1 MSVLSTPLRNEIASQ
16 KDIFRLAATIYS
28 ETSDVVSDAEAQLQI
43 IKCMFAAIGN
53 EYLDKNEIIAK
64 LLLMQ
69 IVIFNIPVEVIRK
82 NIKNLH
88 LSVLPPDGRV
98 RVSAPTQLT
107 NEAITMFVRT
117 KLGWIKKQQEKF
129 QQQPRQ
135 SERQYVSGETLYVW
149 GKQYFLQVEY
159 SYKGNALT
167 LSGDKAILTVR
178 KESSPKQRESF
189 VNEWY
194 RNLLKQEVAKYLPKW
209 EKTTGLYCSSWQS
222 KYMTTKWGTCNPT
235 SKKIWLNLQL
245 AKKPIECLEYVILH
259 ELAHLKVHNHSPEFT
274 AILDKY
280 MPYWREHKRRL
291 NDSTLD
297 YLPSQ
302 LE

>member
-1 MSVLSTPLRNEIASQ
+1 
-16 KDIFRLAATIYS
+16 
-28 ETSDVVSDAEAQLQI
+28 
-43 IKCMFAAIGN
+43 
-53 EYLDKNEIIAK
+53 
-64 LLLMQ
+64 MQ
-69 IVIFNIPVEVIRK
+69 IVVSNISVEVIRK
-82 NIKNLH
+82 NIKNMH

-107 NEAITMFVRT
+107 DEAITMFVRT

-149 GKQYFLQVEY
+149 GKQYFLQMEY

-178 KESSPKQRESF
+178 KESSPKQRGSF

-194 RNLLKQEVAKYLPKW
+194 RSLLKQEVAKYLPKW

-259 ELAHLKVHNHSPEFT
+259 ELAHLKVHNHGPEFT
-274 AILDKY
+274 AILDQY
-280 MPYWREHKRRL
+280 MPYWRDHRRRL

-302 LE
+302 HE

>member
-1 MSVLSTPLRNEIASQ
+1 
-16 KDIFRLAATIYS
+16 
-28 ETSDVVSDAEAQLQI
+28 
-43 IKCMFAAIGN
+43 
-53 EYLDKNEIIAK
+53 
-64 LLLMQ
+64 MQ
-69 IVIFNIPVEVIRK
+69 IVISNIPVEVVRK
-82 NIKNLH
+82 NIKNMH

-107 NEAITMFVRT
+107 DEAITMFVRT

-149 GKQYFLQVEY
+149 GKQYFLQVVY
-159 SYKGNALT
+159 SYKGNVLT

-178 KESSPKQRESF
+178 KESSPTQRESF

-259 ELAHLKVHNHSPEFT
+259 ELAHLKVHNHGPEFT
-274 AILDKY
+274 AILDQY
-280 MPYWREHKRRL
+280 MTYWREHKRRL

>member
-1 MSVLSTPLRNEIASQ
+1 M
-16 KDIFRLAATIYS
+16 
-28 ETSDVVSDAEAQLQI
+28 
-43 IKCMFAAIGN
+43 
-53 EYLDKNEIIAK
+53 EII
-64 LLLMQ
+64 
-69 IVIFNIPVEVIRK
+69 VSNISVEVIRK
-82 NIKNLH
+82 NIKNMH

-107 NEAITMFVRT
+107 DEAITMFVRT

-245 AKKPIECLEYVILH
+245 AKKPIECLEYVIIH
-259 ELAHLKVHNHSPEFT
+259 ELAHLKVHNHGPEFT
-274 AILDKY
+274 AILDQY

>member
-1 MSVLSTPLRNEIASQ
+1 
-16 KDIFRLAATIYS
+16 
-28 ETSDVVSDAEAQLQI
+28 
-43 IKCMFAAIGN
+43 
-53 EYLDKNEIIAK
+53 
-64 LLLMQ
+64 MQ
-69 IVIFNIPVEVIRK
+69 IVVSNISVEVIRK
-82 NIKNLH
+82 NIKNMH
-88 LSVLPPDGRV
+88 LAVLPPDGRV

-107 NEAITMFVRT
+107 DEAITMFVRT

-149 GKQYFLQVEY
+149 GKQYFLQMEY

-178 KESSPKQRESF
+178 KGSSPRQRGSF

-194 RNLLKQEVAKYLPKW
+194 RSLLKQEVAKYLPKW

-235 SKKIWLNLQL
+235 SKKIWLNVQL

-259 ELAHLKVHNHSPEFT
+259 ELAHLKVHNHGPEFT
-274 AILDKY
+274 AILDQY
-280 MPYWREHKRRL
+280 MPYWRDHRRRL

-302 LE
+302 HE

>member
-1 MSVLSTPLRNEIASQ
+1 M
-16 KDIFRLAATIYS
+16 
-28 ETSDVVSDAEAQLQI
+28 
-43 IKCMFAAIGN
+43 
-53 EYLDKNEIIAK
+53 EII
-64 LLLMQ
+64 
-69 IVIFNIPVEVIRK
+69 VSNISVEVIRK
-82 NIKNLH
+82 NIKNMH

-107 NEAITMFVRT
+107 DEAITMFVRT

-178 KESSPKQRESF
+178 KESSPKQRGSF

-194 RNLLKQEVAKYLPKW
+194 RSLLKQEVAKYLPKW

-259 ELAHLKVHNHSPEFT
+259 ELAHLKVHNHGPEFT
-274 AILDKY
+274 AILDQY

>member
-1 MSVLSTPLRNEIASQ
+1 
-16 KDIFRLAATIYS
+16 
-28 ETSDVVSDAEAQLQI
+28 
-43 IKCMFAAIGN
+43 
-53 EYLDKNEIIAK
+53 
-64 LLLMQ
+64 MQ
-69 IVIFNIPVEVIRK
+69 IVVSNISVEVNRK
-82 NIKNLH
+82 NIKNMH
-88 LSVLPPDGRV
+88 LAVLPPDGRV

-107 NEAITMFVRT
+107 DEAITMFVRA

-149 GKQYFLQVEY
+149 GKQYFLQMEY

-178 KESSPKQRESF
+178 KESSPKQRGSF

-194 RNLLKQEVAKYLPKW
+194 RSLLKQEVAKYLPKW

-235 SKKIWLNLQL
+235 SKKIWLNVQL

-259 ELAHLKVHNHSPEFT
+259 ELAHLKVHNHGPEFT
-274 AILDKY
+274 AILDQY
-280 MPYWREHKRRL
+280 MPYWRDHRRRL

-302 LE
+302 HE